1 MRNEFTVHPPARRL
15 GALALATSLLVGS
28 LAVPVTP
35 AAAQASRVPIDS
47 AGQPMATLSPV
58 IKRASP
64 AVVNIATKGTVTE
77 RGQKNPLLDDPF
89 FRRFFDVPG
98 QGQPRQRQFQSA
110 GSGVVVDAQK
120 GLVLTNAHVVE
131 HASEITVTTLDGHDY
146 KGEVVGSDTA
156 SDIAVVRVKNAK
168 LTELPVGDSSKAEVG
183 DFVIAIGNPFGLQHT
198 VTFGIVSALGRSGI
212 NPDGYEDFIQTD
224 ASINPGNSG
233 GALINL
239 KGELIGINSAILSGS
254 GGNIGIGFAIP
265 ANMAKTVM
273 DQLVKYGEVKRG
285 MLGVQVVTLTPDYAE
300 NLGIKDAQGALV
312 SQVVEGSAAD
322 KAGLKAGDVITSIN
336 GQVVKSGAE
345 LRNRIGLL
353 RLGETVR
360 ISYLRD
366 GKPREASAVVQ
377 ARSDAGDSNSG
388 SDMHR
393 GFDGADLADAPAQ
406 GGVTVVSVDPG
417 SNAAQLG
424 LRPNDVIVKAN
435 TNRVTS
441 LKDLKAALKDQ
452 ASVLLTIKRGA
463 NATVVIPLR

>member
-1 MRNEFTVHPPARRL
+1 MRTDPSRPTAPRAAGL
-15 GALALATSLLVGS
+15 YALLATLVVGN
-28 LAVPVTP
+28 LTLMP
-35 AAAQASRVPIDS
+35 ATAHAQAGRLPLDS
-47 AGQPMATLSPV
+47 AGQPLVTLSPV
-58 IKRASP
+58 IKRVSP

-77 RGQKNPLLDDPF
+77 KAQRNPLLEDPF
-89 FRRFFDVPG
+89 FRRFFDAPG
-98 QGQPRQRQFQSA
+98 QAQPRQRQFQSA
-110 GSGVVVDAQK
+110 GSGVVVDAAK

-146 KGEVVGSDTA
+146 KGEVVGADQA

-265 ANMAKTVM
+265 ANMAKSVM

-300 NLGIKDAQGALV
+300 NLGVKDAQGALV

-336 GQVVKSGAE
+336 GQAVKSGAE

-360 ISYLRD
+360 IAYLRD
-366 GKPREASAVVQ
+366 GKPRDATAVVQ
-377 ARSDAGDSNSG
+377 SRGDGADSGAG
-388 SDMHR
+388 SDLHR
-393 GFDGADLADAPAQ
+393 GFEGAELSDAPGN
-406 GGVTVVSVDPG
+406 GGVTVVSVEPG

-424 LRPNDVIVKAN
+424 LRASDVIVKAN
-435 TNRVTS
+435 TARVGS
-441 LKDLKAALKDQ
+441 LKELKAALKDQ
-452 ASVLLTIKRGA
+452 ASVLLTLRRGA
-463 NATVVIPLR
+463 NGTVVIPLR

>member
-1 MRNEFTVHPPARRL
+1 MRTESLRPSAPPAA
-15 GALALATSLLVGS
+15 GVVALLTMLVAGN
-28 LAVPVTP
+28 LTLTP
-35 AAAQASRVPIDS
+35 GIAHAQAGRLPLDA
-47 AGQPMATLSPV
+47 AGQPIATLSPV

-77 RGQKNPLLDDPF
+77 KAQRNPLLEDPF

-98 QGQPRQRQFQSA
+98 QAQPRQRQFQSA
-110 GSGVVVDAQK
+110 GSGVVVDAAK

-146 KGEVVGSDTA
+146 KGEVVGADQA

-239 KGELIGINSAILSGS
+239 RGELIGINSAILSGS

-265 ANMAKTVM
+265 ANMAKSVM
-273 DQLVKYGEVKRG
+273 EQLVKYGEVKRG

-300 NLGIKDAQGALV
+300 NLGVKDAQGALV

-336 GQVVKSGAE
+336 GQAVKSGAE

-353 RLGETVR
+353 RLGETVK
-360 ISYLRD
+360 IAYLRD
-366 GKPREASAVVQ
+366 GKAREATAVVQ
-377 ARSDAGDSNSG
+377 ARSESADNGAG
-388 SDMHR
+388 SDLHR
-393 GFDGADLADAPAQ
+393 GFEGAELADAPGN
-406 GGVTVVSVDPG
+406 GGVAITSVEPG
-417 SNAAQLG
+417 SPAAQLG
-424 LRPNDVIVKAN
+424 LRANDVIVKAN
-435 TNRVTS
+435 TARIGS
-441 LKDLKAALKDQ
+441 LKELKTALKDQ
-452 ASVLLTIKRGA
+452 SSVLLTLRRGA
-463 NATVVIPLR
+463 NGTVVVPLR